1 MTFSEP
7 TSSDQS
13 DSFRSLPLSSFQIA
27 HRVISKDSG
36 AFIIAELSGN
46 HNNDFDLALRT
57 LRAAKKAGADA
68 IKLQTYTADTI
79 TIDSDLPH
87 FQTRAGGPWS
97 GQTLYQL
104 YSKAATPW
112 EWHADLQKFA
122 TDLGLIFFSSP
133 FDFSAVD
140 FLEKLNVPA
149 HKIAS
154 PEITDI
160 PLIEYVAK
168 TGKPVI
174 ISTGIAEEE
183 DIRLAV
189 DACRRMGNRQVA
201 LLKCTSAYPTPLEEV
216 NLLMIPQMAE
226 RFGTVVGLSDHT
238 VETLIP
244 AASVALGG
252 RIIEKHIILDR
263 AMGGVDSS
271 FSLEPVEFKAMVDEV
286 RKLEQAFGTGTF
298 ELTEKQRGGRRMAR
312 SLFAV
317 RDIEVDEEIT
327 PENVRSI
334 RPGLGLPPKYYETLL
349 GKRVLKDVKAG
360 TPMSW
365 DLVAD
370 D

>member
-1 MTFSEP
+1 L
-7 TSSDQS
+7 
-13 DSFRSLPLSSFQIA
+13 RS
-27 HRVISKDSG
+27 
-36 AFIIAELSGN
+36 
-46 HNNDFDLALRT
+46 
-57 LRAAKKAGADA
+57 
-68 IKLQTYTADTI
+68 
-79 TIDSDLPH
+79 
-87 FQTRAGGPWS
+87 
-97 GQTLYQL
+97 
-104 YSKAATPW
+104 
-112 EWHADLQKFA
+112 
-122 TDLGLIFFSSP
+122 
-133 FDFSAVD
+133 
-140 FLEKLNVPA
+140 
-149 HKIAS
+149 
-154 PEITDI
+154 
-160 PLIEYVAK
+160 
-168 TGKPVI
+168 
-174 ISTGIAEEE
+174 
-183 DIRLAV
+183 
-189 DACRRMGNRQVA
+189 M
-201 LLKCTSAYPTPLEEV
+201 LEEV